1 MINQL
6 SHLVALEQIADQRR
20 AVARAH
26 LAATALS
33 ETRAARV
40 TESPSMR
47 KSRSLLGLRR
57 RPNLA

>member
-20 AVARAH
+20 AAARDH

-33 ETRAARV
+33 ETRAQRV

>member
-20 AVARAH
+20 AAARDH
-26 LAATALS
+26 LAAIAQY
-33 ETRAARV
+33 ETRASRV
-40 TESPSMR
+40 VESPSLR
-47 KSRSLLGLRR
+47 KNRSLLGLRR